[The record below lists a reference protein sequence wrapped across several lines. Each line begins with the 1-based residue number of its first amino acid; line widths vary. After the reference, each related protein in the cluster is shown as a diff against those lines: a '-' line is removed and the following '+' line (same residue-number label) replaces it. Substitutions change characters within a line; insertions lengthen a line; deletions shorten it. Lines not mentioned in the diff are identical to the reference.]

1 VPSEPQPDPESGEP
15 SAPDSTPAAEDVGWR
30 GAASGRLR
38 AYLRRQATDGVHRR
52 WALKF
57 AADALLAAASFAL
70 AFQLRFL
77 DSPGGIPDRYWT
89 MLAGT
94 IVFVALGKATVFSAL
109 GLNQKWW
116 RYFHLPDLWPV
127 VRAAAVA
134 SGLLVAIFTLAKPY
148 AYNLPRSVVVFDFLL
163 TVVLLG
169 GARLARRMIAERPD
183 RATRR
188 RRTRGVLVVGAGSG
202 GQMVVREL
210 RLNPNLG
217 AHAIGFLDDDPHKRG
232 MHAVGIKVLG
242 STDEIGEI
250 CDRTSP
256 DEVVIAIPSAPGVL
270 RAKVVAACRQRDIAV
285 RTLPTVFE
293 LLSGGVQLTRQLR
306 EVRVEDVLGRD
317 PVVIELER
325 VGAYLEDKIVM
336 VTGAGGS
343 IGAELCRQIARVRP
357 KLLVLLDHA
366 EDNLFRIDR
375 EMLDEWHFT
384 RVEAVLADCKEGERM
399 LEVMQRFKPDIVF
412 HAAAYKHVPL
422 MEANP
427 LEAVRN
433 NAIATRVTAGMAAA
447 AGAERFVLISTDKAV
462 NPRTVMGASKAMAE
476 WIVEADGHQ
485 HHDTR
490 FIIVRFGNVL
500 GSSGSVVP
508 IFRSQIEKGGP
519 VTVTHPEMT
528 RYFMT
533 IPEAVQ
539 LVIQAGDLGA
549 RSGDVFVLEM
559 GEPVR
564 ILDLARNMIHLAG
577 YEPDE
582 DVAIEFVGPR
592 PGEKIHEELLN
603 VDEQAQPTSA
613 ERIVR
618 AVREQPLDPTWV
630 ERSIERLEALVAGGD
645 EAGLADRVV
654 EVVTERIS
662 DSAATAT
669 GSPASGTDAPR

>member
-1 VPSEPQPDPESGEP
+1 MD
-15 SAPDSTPAAEDVGWR
+15 DVY
-30 GAASGRLR
+30 GRR
-38 AYLRRQATDGVHRR
+38 V
-52 WALKF
+52 LKF
-57 AADALLAAASFAL
+57 GADVVLAAAAFAL
-70 AFQLRFL
+70 AFCLRFL
-77 DSPGGIPDRYWT
+77 DAGGIPERYWT
-89 MLAGT
+89 MLTGT
-94 IVFVALGKATVFSAL
+94 IAFVALGKAIVFSLL

-116 RYFHLPDLWPV
+116 RYFQLPDLWPV
-127 VRAAAVA
+127 VRGAAVT
-134 SGLLVAIFTLAKPY
+134 SGLLVAVFTLAKPY
-148 AYNLPRSVVVFDFLL
+148 PYSLPRSVVVFDFLL
-163 TVVLLG
+163 TIALVG

-210 RLNPNLG
+210 RLNPHLG
-217 AHAIGFLDDDPHKRG
+217 AHAIGFLDDDPRKRG
-232 MHAVGIKVLG
+232 MHAVGVKVLG

-250 CDRTSP
+250 LDRKAP
-256 DEVVIAIPSAPGVL
+256 DEVIIAIPSAPGVL
-270 RAKVVAACRQRDIAV
+270 RARVVAACRERDIPI

-293 LLSGGVQLTRQLR
+293 LLRGGVQLTRQLR

-317 PVVIELER
+317 PVVMELDR
-325 VGAYLEDKIVM
+325 VGAYVEDKIVM

-343 IGAELCRQIARVRP
+343 VGAELCRQIARVRP

-384 RVEAVLADCKEGERM
+384 RVEAVLADCKEAERM
-399 LEVMQRFKPDIVF
+399 LEVMQRFKPDVVF

-433 NAIATRVTAGMAAA
+433 NAIATRVTAQMAAA

-476 WIVEADGHQ
+476 WIVEAAGRNNDL
-485 HHDTR
+485 TR
-490 FIIVRFGNVL
+490 FVIVRFGNVL
-500 GSSGSVVP
+500 ASSGSVVP
-508 IFRSQIEKGGP
+508 IFRAQIERGGP

-539 LVIQAGDLGA
+539 LVIQAGDLGSG
-549 RSGDVFVLEM
+549 SGDVFVLEM

-564 ILDLARNMIHLAG
+564 ILDLARNMINIAG
-577 YEPDE
+577 YEPDT
-582 DVAIEFVGPR
+582 DIAIEIIGPR
-592 PGEKIHEELLN
+592 PGEKVHEELFN
-603 VDEQAQPTSA
+603 PDERAQPTSA
-613 ERIVR
+613 DRIVR
-618 AVREQPLDPTWV
+618 AVRSVPLDPDWV
-630 ERSIERLEALVAGGD
+630 ERTVEWLETAVASGD
-645 EAGLADRVV
+645 EAGLAEHVV
-654 EVVTERIS
+654 SLVAEQR
-662 DSAATAT
+662 AAT
-669 GSPASGTDAPR
+669 PIELDA